1 MVARVLPL
9 LTTDGILGMDFL
21 QKCNPHID
29 WSRNTLSFVLDSCTV
44 AVDASMVPGSIR
56 ARLVSASAWLREPC
70 AEPES
75 DCFLAVARPCNGH
88 KEGESAID
96 S

>member
-1 MVARVLPL
+1 MVARVLPS
-9 LTTDGILGMDFL
+9 LTTDVILGMDFL
-21 QKCNPHID
+21 RKYNPHVD

-56 ARLVSASAWLREPC
+56 ARLVSASTWLHELC
-70 AEPES
+70 AEPEL
-75 DCFLAVARPCNGH
+75 DCFLTVVHPCDGQ
-88 KEGESAID
+88 KEGENAID